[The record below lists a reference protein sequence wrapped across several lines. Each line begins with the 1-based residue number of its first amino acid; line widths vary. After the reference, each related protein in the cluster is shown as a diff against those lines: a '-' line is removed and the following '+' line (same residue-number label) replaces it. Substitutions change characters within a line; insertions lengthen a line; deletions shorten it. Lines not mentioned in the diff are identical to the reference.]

1 MGPYHPLETAGFL
14 VRRGAKGGDYLAPG
28 NHDLAKKGKKV
39 RWRVV
44 KLRIRSFLRS
54 EVNGKQQS
62 GLMPD
67 Y

>member
-1 MGPYHPLETAGFL
+1 M
-14 VRRGAKGGDYLAPG
+14 RRGAKGCDYLAPG
-28 NHDLAKKGKKV
+28 NYDLAKKGKKV

-44 KLRIRSFLRS
+44 KPRITSFLRS